1 MGSKGSRCH
10 DEEATEELIRMS
22 WRLACNTYSVSRRST
37 DSKSSFKSSVNLT
50 SSPIN
55 AHSRDV
61 ACDKASPKVL
71 RFSTKDDIV
80 EESDLRAFH
89 EEFVAQFLTYCPDIK
104 HTYPMGYLIIAKM
117 IISFI
122 SCMVDREKLDPMIK
136 RFVNSHLQYDLR
148 RRHFDGFGHAI
159 VMTVHNRLGPLATVS
174 LLKIWA
180 RAMGQLVDKMW

>member
-89 EEFVAQFLTYCPDIK
+89 EEFVAQVGLR
-104 HTYPMGYLIIAKM
+104 GSRLYLFYFTTG
-117 IISFI
+117 SVESEGLCHVL
-122 SCMVDREKLDPMIK
+122 SCT
-136 RFVNSHLQYDLR
+136 
-148 RRHFDGFGHAI
+148 I
-159 VMTVHNRLGPLATVS
+159 V
-174 LLKIWA
+174 K
-180 RAMGQLVDKMW
+180 